1 VAVYI
6 EYISRRPGVPLDA
19 FHAIAGPGQQGW
31 AATHGDDKLI
41 LNVGRTWRLGPEPEY
56 IAVWDTP
63 GKGVE
68 RLGEW
73 AAIFATGEA
82 DHLEVP
88 FTAVARID
96 VAGLYEPLLEPVP
109 GTGPLYYGEFFD
121 VASRGEARTFFE
133 QRAREHPERVL
144 VLAADRIGG
153 LGPEPRGVA
162 FWQLPHYGALEALA
176 GELDGVE
183 SPIELVR
190 AGLYA
195 DIGNEIL

>member
-19 FHAIAGPGQQGW
+19 FHAIAGPGQSAW
-31 AATHGDDKLI
+31 AAAYGDDELI
-41 LNVGRTWRLGPEPEY
+41 LNIGRTWRLGPEPEY
-56 IAVWDTP
+56 LAVWHTP

-73 AAIFATGEA
+73 AAIFAAGEA

-88 FTAVARID
+88 FSAVARID

-121 VASRGEARTFFE
+121 LASRDDARAFYE

-144 VLAADRIGG
+144 VLAADRIGK
-153 LGPEPRGVA
+153 LGPDPRGVA
-162 FWQLPHYGALEALA
+162 FWQLPDYDAIEPLA
-176 GELDGVE
+176 VELDGVE
-183 SPIELVR
+183 TPVTLVR

-195 DIGNEIL
+195 DIGREIL